1 VVAKIPDNTSILRTV
16 GVSLS
21 FGMVTAAD
29 NLNIEV
35 EAGEM
40 VGIVG
45 ANGSGKTTFLNLIT
59 GYLKPES
66 GRIEVLGRDAI
77 GLPPRLVTK
86 LGVARSFQIPQL
98 YTNMTVLESMLL
110 SLASTS
116 GQATGFWRPLY
127 RESWQAEALAILE
140 RFGIESYAD
149 RSVSELPHGGR
160 KLLDIALSFALKP
173 KILLM
178 DEPTSG
184 VSIEEKFQVMDTLV
198 KVLQQGDITTI
209 FVEHDMEVVQR
220 YSERVMVFD
229 NGRVIADG
237 EPESV
242 LADPEV
248 RKAVLGRV

>member
-1 VVAKIPDNTSILRTV
+1 MAKIPDNTSILRTV
-16 GVSLS
+16 DVSLS
-21 FGMVTAAD
+21 FGAVTAAD

-59 GYLKPES
+59 GYLKPET
-66 GRIEVLGRDAI
+66 GRIEVLGRNAI

-110 SLASTS
+110 SLASAS
-116 GQATGFWRPLY
+116 GQATGFWRPLS
-127 RESWQAEALAILE
+127 RESWNREGLAILE
-140 RFGIESYAD
+140 SFGIESYAD

-160 KLLDIALSFALKP
+160 KLLDIAMSFALKP
-173 KILLM
+173 KLLLM

-184 VSIEEKFQVMDTLV
+184 VSKEDKFQVMDTLV
-198 KVLQQGDITTI
+198 KVLRDGDITTI
-209 FVEHDMEVVQR
+209 FVEHDMEVIQR
-220 YSERVMVFD
+220 YSRRVLVFD
-229 NGRVIADG
+229 TGRVIADG

>member
-1 VVAKIPDNTSILRTV
+1 MAKISDNTSILRTV
-16 GVSLS
+16 DVNLS
-21 FGMVTAAD
+21 FGAVTAAD

-45 ANGSGKTTFLNLIT
+45 ANGSGKTTFLNLVT
-59 GYLKPES
+59 GYLKPET
-66 GRIEVLGRDAI
+66 GRIEVMGRDAI

-110 SLASTS
+110 SLASAA
-116 GQATGFWRPLY
+116 GQATGFWRPLS
-127 RESWQAEALAILE
+127 RESWNTEGLAILE
-140 RFGIESYAD
+140 SFGIESYAD

-160 KLLDIALSFALKP
+160 KLLDIAMSFALKP
-173 KILLM
+173 KLLLM

-184 VSIEEKFQVMDTLV
+184 VSKEDKFQVMDTLV
-198 KVLQQGDITTI
+198 KVLREGDITTI
-209 FVEHDMEVVQR
+209 FVEHDMEVIQR
-220 YSERVMVFD
+220 YSRRVLVFD
-229 NGRVIADG
+229 TGRVIADG

-248 RKAVLGRV
+248 RKAVLGKV